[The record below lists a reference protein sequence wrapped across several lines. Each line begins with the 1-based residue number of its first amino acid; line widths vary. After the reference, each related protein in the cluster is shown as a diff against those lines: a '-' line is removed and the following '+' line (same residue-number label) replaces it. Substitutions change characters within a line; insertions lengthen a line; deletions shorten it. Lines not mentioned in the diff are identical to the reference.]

1 VEAVAGSYSAVVG
14 FAEEGSQRMDW
25 VAARRA
31 GVSAVVEECGLSA
44 HLAAEE
50 GRRNW
55 KVAEGIA
62 VHSSVVLS
70 LEITVV
76 GADTLRGYSVGEC
89 Q

>member
-14 FAEEGSQRMDW
+14 DAEERSQRMEW
-25 VAARRA
+25 AAARRA

-44 HLAAEE
+44 HLVVEG

-55 KVAEGIA
+55 KVVEGIA

-70 LEITVV
+70 LEITAV
-76 GADTLRGYSVGEC
+76 GEDTLRGWSVGEC